1 MSGLGELIRR
11 RRLSLGMTQRQLSDA
26 VNEDQSTISQW
37 ENGKVKQPGR
47 EKLLALAAALDL
59 SWEDVARAAGL
70 VLVVTRPE
78 PVTGGGDTLWI
89 ADYGRVPAD
98 SVRWTDMQ
106 QRGESVEVPRSWVEQ
121 ARSPLFA
128 VTVTGDCLR
137 GCDPAISSG
146 DIVVCQSRGEQD
158 GPVRSGTI
166 VLARVGSGYTLK
178 VWHRVGPQIELR
190 DGDGHVVQTL
200 AESDD
205 YQILGTYY
213 KRYTP

>member
-1 MSGLGELIRR
+1 
-11 RRLSLGMTQRQLSDA
+11 MTQRQLSDA

-59 SWEDVARAAGL
+59 SWEDVAHAAGL
-70 VLVVTRPE
+70 VLVVAPPE
-78 PVTGGGDTLWI
+78 PVEGGGATEWIGLW
-89 ADYGRVPAD
+89 GRVPAD
-98 SVRWTDMQ
+98 SVRWTEMQ

-137 GCDPAISSG
+137 GCDPPIGSG
-146 DIVVCQSRGEQD
+146 DVVVCQSRDDQD
-158 GPVRSGTI
+158 GPVRPGTI
-166 VLARVGSGYTLK
+166 VLARVGSEYTLK
-178 VWHRVGPQIELR
+178 VWHQIGLRIELR
-190 DGDGHVVQTL
+190 DGDGNVVHTL
-200 AESDD
+200 TKSDD